1 MGKYKVKVDLNRKEV
16 NHLLNC
22 KPITNVLEELAQT
35 IANTAGEGYEA
46 GFVWYGKKRPNVTV
60 RPVTKKAYKD
70 NLENNTLVKSISGAR
85 KKTTP

>member
-1 MGKYKVKVDLNRKEV
+1 MSKYKVKIDLNRKEV
-16 NHLLNC
+16 NRLLNSSA
-22 KPITNVLEELAQT
+22 ITGTLEELAQT

-46 GFVWYGKKRPNVTV
+46 GFVYYGKKRPNVTV

-85 KKTTP
+85 KKITP

>member
-16 NHLLNC
+16 NRLLNC

-46 GFVWYGKKRPNVTV
+46 GFVYYGKKRPNVTV

-70 NLENNTLVKSISGAR
+70 NLKNNTLVKSISGAR
-85 KKTTP
+85 KKITP